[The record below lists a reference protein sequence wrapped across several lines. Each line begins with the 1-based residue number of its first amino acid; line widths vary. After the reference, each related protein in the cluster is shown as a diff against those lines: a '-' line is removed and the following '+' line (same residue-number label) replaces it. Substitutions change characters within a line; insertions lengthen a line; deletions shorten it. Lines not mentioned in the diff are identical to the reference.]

1 MIRPVLL
8 CTSAL
13 LLALL
18 GQQAMALESDRQKPI
33 NIGADELNIDNRA
46 GTAVYTGTVEVDQG
60 TMKLR
65 SSQVELKRAQSGGL
79 SSLTAKG
86 GSGGRAYIEQ
96 QPAPN
101 DPLAK
106 GWGNTIIYHAG
117 ERRVELIGNAELH
130 QSGDTFNGGYVEY
143 FLDSRQVNA
152 RGNQSTQG
160 SSSSDS
166 SSGGRVRMQLTPE
179 DQQGSSN

>member
-1 MIRPVLL
+1 MTRPLLL

-13 LLALL
+13 LLAML

-33 NIGADELNIDNRA
+33 NIGADALNIDNRA

-65 SSQVELKRAQSGGL
+65 SSRVELKRAQSGGL

-86 GSGGRAYIEQ
+86 GDGGRAYIEQ

-130 QSGDTFNGGYVEY
+130 QNGDTFNGGYVEY

-152 RGNQSTQG
+152 RGHQSAKSN
-160 SSSSDS
+160 SSEG

-179 DQQGSSN
+179 DQQGSNQ

>member
-1 MIRPVLL
+1 MTRPVLL

-65 SSQVELKRAQSGGL
+65 SSRVELQRAQGGGL
-79 SSLTAKG
+79 SSLTANG

-152 RGNQSTQG
+152 RGSQSAQG
-160 SSSSDS
+160 SSTGD